1 MFDIKDGFK
10 KNIIASLDI
19 GTHKICAVI
28 AEIDEYGS
36 LHILGAGINASR
48 GLRQGV
54 VVNLDAAVDS
64 IKRAV
69 HEAQLTAGV
78 RINDVIVGIAG
89 EHIKGFNS
97 RGMVAV
103 SKSGSEIVQD
113 DVDKVLKAAKA
124 IALPKD
130 RMVLHRIPQE
140 YIVDNQ
146 DGIDNPVG
154 IKGVRLEAEIHI
166 VTCSETSVQNI
177 TGSVR
182 KAGLRP
188 VSHVLESLASSYA
201 VLDKSE
207 KDLGIAMIDLGG
219 GTTDLI
225 IFSNG
230 TIRHTAVISMGG
242 DNVTKDIALEL
253 KTPLEEAEELKRK
266 FGSCYKNSITR
277 NELFTVPGIG
287 GRPSREEKREEL
299 ANIIQPRMEELF
311 SLASKEIKRSDY
323 GEHIGAGVVLT
334 GGGALLDGCS
344 ELAEEIFGVPVKI
357 GIPMGI
363 KGLYETVN
371 SPVFATGIGL
381 ILYKA
386 QKEDEKFE
394 ALDDMEN
401 ITIKNILHKIK
412 RIIGENF

>member
-1 MFDIKDGFK
+1 MFDIKESFK

-28 AEIDEYGS
+28 GEIGENEVIR
-36 LHILGAGINASR
+36 ILGAGISSSQ
-48 GLRQGV
+48 GLRHGA
-54 VVNLDAAVDS
+54 VVNLDAAVKS

-78 RINDVIVGIAG
+78 KINDVIVGIAG

-103 SKSGSEIVQD
+103 SKSGSEIVQN

-130 RMVLHRIPQE
+130 RIVLHRIPQE

-146 DGIDNPVG
+146 HGIENPIG

-166 VTCSETSVQNI
+166 VTCSETAVQNI
-177 TGSVR
+177 TNSVR
-182 KAGLRP
+182 KVGLRP
-188 VSHVLESLASSYA
+188 TCRVLESLASSYA

-207 KDLGIAMIDLGG
+207 KDLGVALIDLGG

-230 TIRHTAVISMGG
+230 SIRHTAVISLGG
-242 DNVTKDIALEL
+242 ENVTKDIALEL
-253 KTPLEEAEELKRK
+253 RTPPEEAEELKRK
-266 FGSCYKNSITR
+266 FGSCYKDSISRT
-277 NELFTVPGIG
+277 EIFTVPGIG
-287 GRPSREEKREEL
+287 GRPPREERREEL
-299 ANIIQPRMEELF
+299 AKIIQPRMEELF
-311 SLASKEIKRSDY
+311 SLAAKEIKRSDY
-323 GEHIGAGVVLT
+323 NEKIRAGVVLT
-334 GGGALLDGCS
+334 GGGSLLEGCR

-357 GIPMGI
+357 GIPIGVR
-363 KGLYETVN
+363 GLNETVN

-394 ALDDMEN
+394 ELDDFEN
-401 ITIKNILHKIK
+401 EGFKGLLQRIK
-412 RIIGENF
+412 RFLHENF

>member
-1 MFDIKDGFK
+1 MFDIKESYK
-10 KNIIASLDI
+10 KDIIASIDI
-19 GTHKICAVI
+19 GTHNMCAVI
-28 AEIDEYGS
+28 AEIAENQT
-36 LHILGAGINASR
+36 LQILGAGISSSQ

-54 VVNLDAAVDS
+54 VVNLDAAVES
-64 IKRAV
+64 IKNAV

-78 RINDVIVGIAG
+78 KISDVVVGIAG
-89 EHIKGFNS
+89 DHIKGFNS

-103 SKSGSEIVQD
+103 SKSGSAIIQD

-130 RMVLHRIPQE
+130 RIVLHRIPQE

-146 DGIDNPVG
+146 NGIDNPVG

-166 VTCSETSVQNI
+166 VTCSEISLQNI
-177 TGSVR
+177 TSSVK

-188 VSHVLESLASSYA
+188 AGYVLESLAASYA

-207 KDLGIAMIDLGG
+207 KELGVAMIDLGG

-225 IFSNG
+225 IFCNG
-230 TIRHTAVISMGG
+230 SIRHTAVISLGG
-242 DNVTKDIALEL
+242 ENVTKDIALEL
-253 KTPLEEAEELKRK
+253 KTPPEEAEELKRK
-266 FGSCYKNSITR
+266 FGSCYKNRISSTEI
-277 NELFTVPGIG
+277 FTVPGIG
-287 GRPSREEKREEL
+287 GRPPREEKREEL
-299 ANIIQPRMEELF
+299 AKIIQPRMEELF

-323 GEHIGAGVVLT
+323 SDQIGAGVVLT
-334 GGGALLDGCS
+334 GGGSLLEGCK

-357 GIPMGI
+357 GIPLGI
-363 KGLYETVN
+363 RGLNETVT

-394 ALDDMEN
+394 ELDDMEHMG
-401 ITIKNILHKIK
+401 IKGLIQKI
-412 RIIGENF
+412 RRFFSENF

>member
-1 MFDIKDGFK
+1 MFDIKESYK
-10 KNIIASLDI
+10 KDIIASIDI
-19 GTHKICAVI
+19 GTHNMCAVI
-28 AEIDEYGS
+28 AEIGKNQT
-36 LHILGAGINASR
+36 LQILGAGISSSQ

-54 VVNLDAAVDS
+54 VVNLDAAVES
-64 IKRAV
+64 IKNAI

-78 RINDVIVGIAG
+78 KINDVVVGIAG
-89 EHIKGFNS
+89 DHIKGFNS

-103 SKSGSEIVQD
+103 SKSGSAIIQD

-130 RMVLHRIPQE
+130 RIVLHRIPQE

-146 DGIDNPVG
+146 NGIDNPVG

-166 VTCSETSVQNI
+166 VTCSEISLQNI
-177 TGSVR
+177 TSSVK

-188 VSHVLESLASSYA
+188 AGYVLESLAASYA

-207 KDLGIAMIDLGG
+207 KELGVAMIDLGG

-225 IFSNG
+225 IFCNG
-230 TIRHTAVISMGG
+230 SIRHTAVISLGG
-242 DNVTKDIALEL
+242 ENVTKDIALEL
-253 KTPLEEAEELKRK
+253 KTPPEEAEELKRK
-266 FGSCYKNSITR
+266 FGSCYKNRISST
-277 NELFTVPGIG
+277 ETFTVPGIG
-287 GRPSREEKREEL
+287 GRPPREEKREEL
-299 ANIIQPRMEELF
+299 AKIIQPRMEELF

-323 GEHIGAGVVLT
+323 SDQIGAGVVLT
-334 GGGALLDGCS
+334 GGGSLLEGCK

-357 GIPMGI
+357 GVPLGVR
-363 KGLYETVN
+363 GLNETVT

-394 ALDDMEN
+394 ELDDMEHMS
-401 ITIKNILHKIK
+401 IKGLIQKI
-412 RIIGENF
+412 RRFFSENF

>member
-1 MFDIKDGFK
+1 MFDLKESFK

-28 AEIDEYGS
+28 AEMDEKET
-36 LHILGAGINASR
+36 LHILGAGISSSQ

-54 VVNLDAAVDS
+54 VVNLDAAVES
-64 IKRAV
+64 IKKAV

-78 RINDVIVGIAG
+78 KIDDVIVGIAG
-89 EHIKGFNS
+89 EHIKSFNS

-103 SKSGSEIVQD
+103 SKSGSEIIQD
-113 DVDKVLKAAKA
+113 DVEKVLNAAKA

-130 RMVLHRIPQE
+130 RTVLHRIPQE

-177 TGSVR
+177 ASSVKR
-182 KAGLRP
+182 AGLRP
-188 VSHVLESLASSYA
+188 ISFVLESLASSYA
-201 VLDKSE
+201 VLDKNE
-207 KDLGIAMIDLGG
+207 KDLGVAMIDLGG

-225 IFSNG
+225 IFCNG

-242 DNVTKDIALEL
+242 KNVTKDIALEL
-253 KTPLEEAEELKRK
+253 KTPLEEAEDLKSR
-266 FGSCYKNSITR
+266 FGSCYKNSISRT
-277 NELFTVPGIG
+277 EYFTVPGIG
-287 GRPSREEKREEL
+287 GRPPREERREEL
-299 ANIIQPRMEELF
+299 AKIIQPRMEELF

-323 GEHIGAGVVLT
+323 GDQIGAGVVLT
-334 GGGALLDGCS
+334 GGASLLEGCS

-357 GIPMGI
+357 GIPIGVR
-363 KGLYETVN
+363 GLEETIN

-386 QKEDEKFE
+386 QKQDEKFE
-394 ALDDMEN
+394 ELEDMEN
-401 ITIKNILHKIK
+401 LGVKGLFRKVRRFLH
-412 RIIGENF
+412 ENF

>member
-36 LHILGAGINASR
+36 LHILGAGISASR

-78 RINDVIVGIAG
+78 KINDVIVGIAG

-146 DGIDNPVG
+146 NGIDNPVG

-177 TGSVR
+177 TSSVR

-207 KDLGIAMIDLGG
+207 KDLGVAMIDLGG

-266 FGSCYKNSITR
+266 FGSCYKNSISR

-287 GRPSREEKREEL
+287 GRPSREERREEL

-323 GEHIGAGVVLT
+323 SEHIGAGVVLT

-381 ILYKA
+381 ILYKV

-394 ALDDMEN
+394 ALDEMEN
-401 ITIKNILHKIK
+401 ISVKNIIQKIK